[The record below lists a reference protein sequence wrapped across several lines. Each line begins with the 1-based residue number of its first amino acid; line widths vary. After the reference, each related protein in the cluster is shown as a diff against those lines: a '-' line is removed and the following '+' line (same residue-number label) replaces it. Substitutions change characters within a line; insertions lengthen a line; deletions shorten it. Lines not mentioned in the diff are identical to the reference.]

1 MAWVSPV
8 EKQVVTDAQQTRSDG
23 PRRLASLP
31 VAPHLRALVPAMGGR

>member
-23 PRRLASLP
+23 RRRLAP
-31 VAPHLRALVPAMGGR
+31 GARPPALVPAIGRS